1 MGGACTADPTH
12 AEAEKDGVVLVC
24 GLMRIS
30 VNDPD
35 LVPSLLSFLRAR
47 VHVTAEQVGLMEV
60 EISQLGSMNADAR
73 RLELDLLL
81 QLWRASHEHARTT
94 ILD

>member
-1 MGGACTADPTH
+1 
-12 AEAEKDGVVLVC
+12 
-24 GLMRIS
+24 MRVS
-30 VNDPD
+30 VSEPE

-47 VHVTAEQVGLMEV
+47 VHVTAEQIGVTEI

-73 RLELDLLL
+73 RLELDLML
-81 QLWRASHEHARTT
+81 QLWRASHEHAHTT

>member
-1 MGGACTADPTH
+1 
-12 AEAEKDGVVLVC
+12 
-24 GLMRIS
+24 MRIS
-30 VNDPD
+30 VNDPE
-35 LVPSLLSFLRAR
+35 LVPSLLAFLRAR

-60 EISQLGSMNADAR
+60 EISQLGSMNAGAR

-81 QLWRASHEHARTT
+81 QLWRASHEHARTA

>member
-1 MGGACTADPTH
+1 
-12 AEAEKDGVVLVC
+12 
-24 GLMRIS
+24 MRIS
-30 VNDPD
+30 VNDPE

-60 EISQLGSMNADAR
+60 EISQLGSMNAAAR

-81 QLWRASHEHARTT
+81 QLWRASHEHAHTA

>member
-1 MGGACTADPTH
+1 
-12 AEAEKDGVVLVC
+12 
-24 GLMRIS
+24 MRVS
-30 VNDPD
+30 VNDPE

-47 VHVTAEQVGLMEV
+47 VHVTAEQVGVMEV
-60 EISQLGSMNADAR
+60 EISQLGSMNASAR

-81 QLWRASHEHARTT
+81 QLWRASHEHARAA

>member
-1 MGGACTADPTH
+1 
-12 AEAEKDGVVLVC
+12 
-24 GLMRIS
+24 MRIS
-30 VNDPD
+30 VSDPG

-47 VHVTAEQVGLMEV
+47 VHVTAEQIGLMEV

-81 QLWRASHEHARTT
+81 QLWRASNEHAHTE

>member
-1 MGGACTADPTH
+1 MMSREKGRGGTA
-12 AEAEKDGVVLVC
+12 AVKV
-24 GLMRIS
+24 R
-30 VNDPD
+30 VNEPE
-35 LVPSLLSFLRAR
+35 LVPSLLEFLRAR
-47 VHVTAEQVGLMEV
+47 VHVTAEQIGIDEV

-81 QLWRASHEHARTT
+81 AAWRAAHDQARTT

>member
-1 MGGACTADPTH
+1 
-12 AEAEKDGVVLVC
+12 
-24 GLMRIS
+24 MRVS
-30 VNDPD
+30 VNDPE

-47 VHVTAEQVGLMEV
+47 VHVTAERVGLTDI

-73 RLELDLLL
+73 RLELDLML
-81 QLWRASHEHARTT
+81 QLWRASHEHARTA